1 MLKKDDV
8 DIIFVHH
15 VLFDEF
21 SHAYAKFQQF
31 ILILHTQEFLAEFG

>member
-1 MLKKDDV
+1 MLKKDDL
-8 DIIFVHH
+8 DIIELHH

-21 SHAYAKFQQF
+21 SHAHAKSQQF